1 MGTDFLQR
9 PPMGEMGKRKNP
21 NSNVSVHLSGTA
33 SLFQYKMSLKE
44 EAVSNTR

>member
-1 MGTDFLQR
+1 MEGQEPTELDYCDR
-9 PPMGEMGKRKNP
+9 GKVSRK
-21 NSNVSVHLSGTA
+21 